1 MEQLEHRVVF
11 GGQVHVL
18 FMEGVQRV
26 GKGPL
31 VCQAGTGMTGLVR
44 PMTPWDPRESIF
56 SASSPMPNIIR
67 IAAALLI
74 DPQGRTLLVR
84 KRGTEAFMQPGGK
97 IDAGETPVQAL
108 VRELHEELGLRI
120 DPAQAMHLGQFSA
133 PAANEPGFE
142 VQAELFR
149 VDSAAAVVPAA
160 EIEEVVWLAAD
171 QAPVMQLAPL
181 TRDLIL
187 PLYRQALNAP
197 R

>member
-1 MEQLEHRVVF
+1 MS
-11 GGQVHVL
+11 
-18 FMEGVQRV
+18 
-26 GKGPL
+26 K
-31 VCQAGTGMTGLVR
+31 T
-44 PMTPWDPRESIF
+44 
-56 SASSPMPNIIR
+56 IR

-84 KRGTEAFMQPGGK
+84 KRGTQAFMQPGGK
-97 IDAGETPVQAL
+97 IDAGESPQAAL
-108 VRELHEELGLRI
+108 VRELHEELGLRL
-120 DPAQAMHLGQFSA
+120 DSTQAVYLGQFSA

-149 VDSAAAVVPAA
+149 VDSAEDVAPAA

-171 QAPVMQLAPL
+171 QAPDLELAPL

-187 PLYRQALNAP
+187 PLYRQVLNAP